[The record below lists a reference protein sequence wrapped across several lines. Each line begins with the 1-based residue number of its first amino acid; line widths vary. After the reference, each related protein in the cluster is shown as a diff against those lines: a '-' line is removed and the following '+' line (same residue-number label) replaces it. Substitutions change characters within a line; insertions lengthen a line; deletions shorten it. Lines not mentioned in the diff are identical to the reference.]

1 VCCHHGG
8 VNNWQEGKSD
18 WTPIYGRT
26 VLIWP
31 DNDDAGLKMATELKA
46 YLQSKK
52 CQVDVVK
59 IPEDFADKDDLFDA
73 AANDYFESP
82 QAFDEYLK
90 NNLDKSPRGSFE
102 LMSIA
107 DMEANIKEPEWLI
120 DKILERETIGSIFG
134 SPKSGKSLI
143 SLSMMMS
150 IANGTDWF
158 GHSVTQTPVV
168 LFCGEGERSMH
179 KRILSWAKFHE
190 ESVRDN
196 PFRMSNRPARILD
209 DEDFALIMQTL
220 KNTYDEL
227 GDIGCVCIDTLQR
240 NWGGGDENSS
250 SDMGKFIQRVD
261 EIKYEFKANVVIVH
275 HSGHVGGKSRA
286 RGSSVLPSSVD
297 FEFQVDRQDGP
308 DDDPRMYTTIKQTL
322 NKEGSDL
329 PPINFEVV
337 PVHNLK
343 GYAAQG
349 SATVDLT
356 EFVPGNEVKDP
367 DNLTAVNNA
376 ITIVHS
382 EKIKASGDPFSA
394 MVSIDEIVKYLDDE
408 KKNNTWVNKQLT
420 RYKDHKS
427 HCWVSPERGLY
438 QCENLLT
445 TPF

>member
-1 VCCHHGG
+1 
-8 VNNWQEGKSD
+8 
-18 WTPIYGRT
+18 
-26 VLIWP
+26 
-31 DNDDAGLKMATELKA
+31 
-46 YLQSKK
+46 
-52 CQVDVVK
+52 
-59 IPEDFADKDDLFDA
+59 
-73 AANDYFESP
+73 
-82 QAFDEYLK
+82 
-90 NNLDKSPRGSFE
+90 
-102 LMSIA
+102 
-107 DMEANIKEPEWLI
+107 
-120 DKILERETIGSIFG
+120 
-134 SPKSGKSLI
+134 
-143 SLSMMMS
+143 
-150 IANGTDWF
+150 
-158 GHSVTQTPVV
+158 
-168 LFCGEGERSMH
+168 
-179 KRILSWAKFHE
+179 
-190 ESVRDN
+190 
-196 PFRMSNRPARILD
+196 MSNRPARILD

-322 NKEGSDL
+322 NKEGADL

-356 EFVPGNEVKDP
+356 DFVPGNEVQDP

-382 EKIKASGDPFSA
+382 EKIKITGDPFTA
-394 MVSIDEIVKYLDDE
+394 LVSIDDIVKHLDDE
-408 KKNNTWVNKQLT
+408 KRNNNWVSKQLD

-427 HCWVSPERGLY
+427 HCWVLAERGNY
-438 QCENLLT
+438 QCKDLL
-445 TPF
+445 PLPY